1 MNNNNNNSSNINLL
15 PPLQRYAMPSG
26 YCQPAP
32 PLGPQQAQQW
42 VPHMQFTQ
50 RPQFVQAGQLK
61 RQSSIEMHPTQ
72 SQLQPHAQQQQ
83 QQQQQQF
90 IQQPQQ
96 IQVQQQQQR
105 QFMGQGQLLQPQQ
118 MKMVPQKKVL
128 SMSSG
133 GNPGMFSSPSSC
145 EDDYSTLEDSIAK
158 IIRAVTSNT
167 QINGIMEFDRF
178 DSYATSVIDRCEITK
193 MNMIY
198 KFASDDPVK
207 DEENMAAA
215 SAANV

>member
-1 MNNNNNNSSNINLL
+1 
-15 PPLQRYAMPSG
+15 
-26 YCQPAP
+26 
-32 PLGPQQAQQW
+32 
-42 VPHMQFTQ
+42 
-50 RPQFVQAGQLK
+50 
-61 RQSSIEMHPTQ
+61 
-72 SQLQPHAQQQQ
+72 
-83 QQQQQQF
+83 
-90 IQQPQQ
+90 
-96 IQVQQQQQR
+96 
-105 QFMGQGQLLQPQQ
+105 
-118 MKMVPQKKVL
+118 
-128 SMSSG
+128 
-133 GNPGMFSSPSSC
+133 MFSSPSSC

-178 DSYATSVIDRCEITK
+178 DSYATSVIDRCEMTK